1 MNLLRRIRLG
11 QYRLRQWIAY
21 VFVYPQKT
29 IADTLSYDDYWDD
42 KRPEEHTNELA
53 PAEASRARIIASRLE
68 QGTVGDI
75 GSGPGVVLKAIMN
88 QRPGLRGIVFDS
100 SQRALDDANKIG
112 IEGHL
117 LDITAPGALAAVPP
131 CDYYIAL
138 EVLEHVPNSEEV
150 LRALVTK
157 CTKKVLL
164 SVPNTGFFRHRLR
177 LLLGRAP
184 AQWVTMPNE
193 HLRFW
198 TIRDMRWWLTALGY
212 TKFEII
218 PYHGVPGLNT
228 LMPNLFAEGMIVE
241 VSHP

>member
-1 MNLLRRIRLG
+1 MDIFKRLKMG

-21 VFVYPQKT
+21 VFVYPQKK
-29 IADTLSYDDYWDD
+29 ISDTLSYDEYWSD
-42 KRPEEHTNELA
+42 KRPEEHENVLA
-53 PAEASRARIIASRLE
+53 PAEASRARIIAERVKI
-68 QGTVGDI
+68 GTIGDV
-75 GSGPGVVLKAIMN
+75 GSGPGVVLKAIMD
-88 QRPGLRGIVFDS
+88 QRPGMRGIAFDS
-100 SQRALDDANKIG
+100 SPRALDDAKKLG

-117 LDITAPGALAAVPP
+117 LDLTAPGALATIPQ

-157 CTKKVLL
+157 CTKGVFF

-198 TIRDMRWWLTALGY
+198 TIRDMCWWLTALGY
-212 TKFEII
+212 TKFTIT
-218 PYHGVPGLNT
+218 PYHGVPILNAF
-228 LMPNLFAEGMIVE
+228 MPNLFAEGMVVE
-241 VSHP
+241 VTK